1 MKITKSLTF
10 AIGAI
15 LYLGSLSLLNNVY
28 AHNHADRSPV
38 KMLLKDLDLSDE
50 QRKEVGSIMSA
61 SMKEGRTIRDEMR
74 KESMDAIDEI
84 KDDTHVRLATI
95 LSDEQ
100 MAQFDKNSQRM
111 EKRREKMRDRKMND
125 HHKGKSK
132 KDHHKGKSKKGKKDK
147 KRHNKKRHKQHHKK

>member
-1 MKITKSLTF
+1 MKITKSLTI

-15 LYLGSLSLLNNVY
+15 LYLGSLSLLNNAY

-50 QRKEVGSIMSA
+50 QRKEVRSIMSA
-61 SMKEGRTIRDEMR
+61 SIKEGRTIRAEMR
-74 KESMDAIDEI
+74 EESMDAIDEL

-111 EKRREKMRDRKMND
+111 EKRRDKMRDRKMND
-125 HHKGKSK
+125 HHKGK
-132 KDHHKGKSKKGKKDK
+132 GKKGRKDK

>member
-15 LYLGSLSLLNNVY
+15 LYLGSLSLLNNAY

-50 QRKEVGSIMSA
+50 QRKEVRSIMSA
-61 SMKEGRTIRDEMR
+61 SIKEGRTIRAEMR
-74 KESMDAIDEI
+74 EESMDAIDEL

-100 MAQFDKNSQRM
+100 MAKFDKNSQRM
-111 EKRREKMRDRKMND
+111 EKRRDKMRDRKM
-125 HHKGKSK
+125 
-132 KDHHKGKSKKGKKDK
+132 KDHHKGKGKKGRKDK

>member
-15 LYLGSLSLLNNVY
+15 LYLGSLSLLNNAY

-50 QRKEVGSIMSA
+50 QRKEVRSIMSA
-61 SMKEGRTIRDEMR
+61 SIKEGRTIRAEMR
-74 KESMDAIDEI
+74 EESMDAIDEL

-132 KDHHKGKSKKGKKDK
+132 KGRKDK
-147 KRHNKKRHKQHHKK
+147 KRHNKKRHKEHQKK

>member
-15 LYLGSLSLLNNVY
+15 LYLGSLSLLNNAY

-50 QRKEVGSIMSA
+50 QRKEVRSIMSA
-61 SMKEGRTIRDEMR
+61 SIKEVRTIRAEMR
-74 KESMDAIDEI
+74 EESMDAIDEL

-125 HHKGKSK
+125 HHKGK
-132 KDHHKGKSKKGKKDK
+132 GKKGRKDK

>member
-15 LYLGSLSLLNNVY
+15 LYLGSLSLLNNAY

-38 KMLLKDLDLSDE
+38 KMLLKDLDLTDE
-50 QRKEVGSIMSA
+50 QRKEVRSIMSE
-61 SMKEGRTIRDEMR
+61 SLKEGRTIRDEMR

-132 KDHHKGKSKKGKKDK
+132 KGRKDK
-147 KRHNKKRHKQHHKK
+147 KRHNKKRHKEHQKK

>member
-15 LYLGSLSLLNNVY
+15 LYLGSLSLLNNAY

-50 QRKEVGSIMSA
+50 QRKEVRSIMSA
-61 SMKEGRTIRDEMR
+61 SIKEGRTIRAEMR
-74 KESMDAIDEI
+74 EESMDAIDEL

-125 HHKGKSK
+125 HHKS
-132 KDHHKGKSKKGKKDK
+132 KSKKGRKDK

>member
-15 LYLGSLSLLNNVY
+15 LYLGSLSLLNDAY

-50 QRKEVGSIMSA
+50 QRKEVRSIMSA
-61 SMKEGRTIRDEMR
+61 SIKEGRTIRAEMR
-74 KESMDAIDEI
+74 EESMDAIDEL

-125 HHKGKSK
+125 HHKGK
-132 KDHHKGKSKKGKKDK
+132 GKKGRKDK

>member
-15 LYLGSLSLLNNVY
+15 LYLGSLSLLNNAY

-50 QRKEVGSIMSA
+50 QRKEVRSIMSA
-61 SMKEGRTIRDEMR
+61 SIKEVRTIRAEMR
-74 KESMDAIDEI
+74 EESMDAIDEL

-100 MAQFDKNSQRM
+100 MAKFDKNSQRM
-111 EKRREKMRDRKMND
+111 EKRRDKMRDRKMND
-125 HHKGKSK
+125 HHKGK
-132 KDHHKGKSKKGKKDK
+132 GKKGRKDK

>member
-15 LYLGSLSLLNNVY
+15 LYLGSLSLLNNAY

-50 QRKEVGSIMSA
+50 QRKEVRSIMSA
-61 SMKEGRTIRDEMR
+61 SIKEGRTIRAEMR
-74 KESMDAIDEI
+74 EESMDAIDEL

-125 HHKGKSK
+125 HHKGK
-132 KDHHKGKSKKGKKDK
+132 GKKGRKDK

>member
-15 LYLGSLSLLNNVY
+15 LYLGSLSLLNNAY

-50 QRKEVGSIMSA
+50 QRKEVRSIMS
-61 SMKEGRTIRDEMR
+61 SSIKEGRTIRAEMR
-74 KESMDAIDEI
+74 EESMDAIDEL

-111 EKRREKMRDRKMND
+111 EKRRDKMRDRKMND
-125 HHKGKSK
+125 HHKGK
-132 KDHHKGKSKKGKKDK
+132 GKKGRKDK

>member
-15 LYLGSLSLLNNVY
+15 LYLGSLSLLNNAY
-28 AHNHADRSPV
+28 AHNHADQSPV

-50 QRKEVGSIMSA
+50 QRKEVRSIMSA
-61 SMKEGRTIRDEMR
+61 SIKEGRTIRDEMR
-74 KESMDAIDEI
+74 KESMDAIDEL

-125 HHKGKSK
+125 HHKGK
-132 KDHHKGKSKKGKKDK
+132 GKKGRKDK

>member
-50 QRKEVGSIMSA
+50 QRKEVRSIMSA
-61 SMKEGRTIRDEMR
+61 SIKEGRTIRDEMR
-74 KESMDAIDEI
+74 KESMDAIDEL

-125 HHKGKSK
+125 HHKS
-132 KDHHKGKSKKGKKDK
+132 KSKKGRKDK
-147 KRHNKKRHKQHHKK
+147 KRHNKKRHKKHHKK

>member
-111 EKRREKMRDRKMND
+111 EKRRDKMRDRKMND
-125 HHKGKSK
+125 HHKGK
-132 KDHHKGKSKKGKKDK
+132 GKKGRKDK

>member
-15 LYLGSLSLLNNVY
+15 LYLGSLSLLNNAY

-50 QRKEVGSIMSA
+50 QRKEVRSIMSA
-61 SMKEGRTIRDEMR
+61 SIKEGRTIRAEMR
-74 KESMDAIDEI
+74 EESMDAIDEL

-111 EKRREKMRDRKMND
+111 EKRRDKMRDRKMND
-125 HHKGKSK
+125 HHKGK
-132 KDHHKGKSKKGKKDK
+132 GKKGRKDK
-147 KRHNKKRHKQHHKK
+147 KRHNKKRHKKHHKK

>member
-50 QRKEVGSIMSA
+50 QRKEVRSIMSA
-61 SMKEGRTIRDEMR
+61 SIKEGRTIRAEMR
-74 KESMDAIDEI
+74 EESMDAIDEL

-125 HHKGKSK
+125 HHKGK
-132 KDHHKGKSKKGKKDK
+132 GKKGRKDK

>member
-15 LYLGSLSLLNNVY
+15 LYLGSLSLLNNAY

-50 QRKEVGSIMSA
+50 QRKEVRSIMSA
-61 SMKEGRTIRDEMR
+61 SIKEGRTIRAEMR
-74 KESMDAIDEI
+74 EESMDAIDEL

-111 EKRREKMRDRKMND
+111 EKRRDKMRDRKMND
-125 HHKGKSK
+125 HHKGK
-132 KDHHKGKSKKGKKDK
+132 GKKGRKDK